1 MLVPTITTLG
11 HLGYTRSQNVI
22 PNLED
27 IKESTGVE
35 AWLLVCAGQQGGLG
49 ALLRQQ
55 RGRKIELQTLGNL
68 VLELNLS
75 PKHVRGRPCLGEG
88 EAVVFVVVLGLE
100 VAGDSGLGIP
110 NKSNLEVHAR
120 RRGGLDVKSGAV
132 DGKVLA
138 QEVIGGFSE
147 VLKAEKRVRNEAGGH
162 WGPQYLPGGWDWLR
176 ESHLD
181 LVGRRKGCGWSRHH
195 VRCARR
201 PFMPGAPSRW
211 KLARFTPRS
220 GRTMVKYITPQELE
234 ALIKSGA
241 NDYLVVD
248 VRDDDYRGGNIKG
261 GINIPSEKFMHKL
274 HQLIDDTQNV
284 SKIIF
289 HCALSQQR

>member
-1 MLVPTITTLG
+1 M
-11 HLGYTRSQNVI
+11 I
-22 PNLED
+22 PDLED

-35 AWLLVCAGQQGGLG
+35 AGLLVGAGQQGGLG

-68 VLELNLS
+68 VLEFNLS

-132 DGKVLA
+132 DGEVLA

-147 VLKAEKRVRNEAGGH
+147 VLKAEKRVRNEAEDIGDHNTFQEGGT
-162 WGPQYLPGGWDWLR
+162 G
-176 ESHLD
+176 
-181 LVGRRKGCGWSRHH
+181 
-195 VRCARR
+195 
-201 PFMPGAPSRW
+201 
-211 KLARFTPRS
+211 
-220 GRTMVKYITPQELE
+220 
-234 ALIKSGA
+234 
-241 NDYLVVD
+241 
-248 VRDDDYRGGNIKG
+248 
-261 GINIPSEKFMHKL
+261 
-274 HQLIDDTQNV
+274 
-284 SKIIF
+284 
-289 HCALSQQR
+289 